1 MKKLKRIISWIL
13 VCLVIFTLMGV
24 FTGCTD
30 TNSIQIPQVQ
40 DGVFIYDE
48 DNIIDDTTQ
57 TSLNQMLVDLEKQT
71 EVEFA
76 VLTIESLQNLS
87 IETYANKVFNTWG
100 IGKKDKDNGILLLIS
115 RSDIKVRL
123 EIGVGLEGIL
133 NDAKCGRILNNYFV
147 PYREE
152 DEYTEAVNY
161 TVQAVINALSKE
173 YETDIENLET
183 DVVVP
188 EEDSEEWTVGEIIL
202 LIIVIAFLFWILS
215 VAGGGGGS
223 SGGHYGGYS
232 GGFSSGGSFR
242 SSGGFGG
249 GFSRGG
255 GASK

>member
-57 TSLNQMLVDLEKQT
+57 TSLNQMLVSLEEQT
-71 EVEFA
+71 GVEFA
-76 VLTIESLQNLS
+76 VLTVESLQNVS
-87 IETYANKVFNTWG
+87 IETYANKVFNTWA

-152 DEYTEAVNY
+152 DKYTEAVNY

-202 LIIVIAFLFWILS
+202 LIIVILGCIVILS
-215 VAGGGGGS
+215 AAGGGGGS
-223 SGGHYGGYS
+223 SSGGYY